1 MDTTPTP
8 TPAPRLI
15 DQVRT
20 ACAARGYSPR
30 TFAIYW
36 ACTRRYVLDNGTRHP
51 ADMGR
56 AEVEAWLGKL
66 YALDHV
72 SHATLS
78 QARAALVFLYRHVLR
93 AAGAAEWC
101 ADLPAPRVKPAPV
114 QPLTGRQ
121 LRQLLGHCDGQT
133 GMALHLI
140 AGTGLRLS
148 ECIGL
153 TPADVDLQARRIR
166 VRGKGDRVRIVPLP
180 LSIRDPLA
188 GHMAERVREDQ
199 ADQARGFGACPAL
212 FSGCAMR
219 PDADGVVT
227 RRPMSARQLQRAIE
241 WAAEMANIPQAHV
254 HNLRHGY
261 ATGLLSAGV
270 DLRSVQ
276 VVLGHSDIKT
286 TARYLHPQAVEE
298 AARVDLLAE

>member
-1 MDTTPTP
+1 MNTTTP

-15 DQVRT
+15 EQVRT

-36 ACTRRYVLDNGTRHP
+36 AATRRYVLDNGTRHP

-56 AEVEAWLGKL
+56 DEVTAWLGKL
-66 YALDHV
+66 YGMDHV

-78 QARAALVFLYRHVLR
+78 QCRAALVFLYRHVLR
-93 AAGAAEWC
+93 TPGAAEWC
-101 ADLPAPRVKPAPV
+101 ADLPSPRVKPAPV
-114 QPLTGRQ
+114 QPLTKTQ
-121 LRQLLGHCDGQT
+121 LHQLLGRCDGQT

-140 AGTGLRLS
+140 AGTGLRLA

-153 TPADVDLQARRIR
+153 TAADVDLAARRLR
-166 VRGKGDRVRIVPLP
+166 VAGKGGRVRIVPLP
-180 LSIRDPLA
+180 LSIRDHLA
-188 GHMAERVREDQ
+188 AHMAARVREDE
-199 ADQARGFGACPAL
+199 ADRARGFAPCPGL
-212 FSGCAMR
+212 FSGSALR
-219 PDADGVVT
+219 PDADGVIG
-227 RRPMSARQLQRAIE
+227 RRPMTGRQLQRAME
-241 WAAEMANIPQAHV
+241 WAAEMAGLPQAHI

-261 ATGLLSAGV
+261 ATGLLAAGV

-298 AARVDLLAE
+298 AARVDLLAD